1 MSERSRTATVA
12 ATRIR
17 ANKAATPARRSNPSS
32 SQRVVDQGSS
42 RLATAIRQAYAGRL
56 TQMQLAAE
64 LGVAQNTISRWST
77 GDVEPRLDDIAR
89 LEKACSLP
97 RGYILRS
104 AGYIEEFVG
113 PEDVIAGDSR
123 LDQPRRDLLLAAYR
137 AALSQSKRRH

>member
-1 MSERSRTATVA
+1 MPDRSRAAVA
-12 ATRIR
+12 ADRTR
-17 ANKAATPARRSNPSS
+17 ASKAAAPVRRSSTVSNT
-32 SQRVVDQGSS
+32 RVVDSGTSP
-42 RLATAIRQAYAGRL
+42 LAAAIRDAYAGRL
-56 TQMQLAAE
+56 TQMQLATE

-104 AGYIEEFVG
+104 AGYIDEFLG

-137 AALSQSKRRH
+137 AALSQSKRRN